1 MRSVVMCYTQMK
13 RAREG
18 VLQFV
23 EIVERGVHDGS
34 FLMTYRTGCIVVA
47 YRLRKSAALPTP
59 CFAVPRGAK
68 TILNRFYLLADYSP
82 SGRKR
87 PRVIERS
94 S

>member
-23 EIVERGVHDGS
+23 EIVERGVLDGP
-34 FLMTYRTGCIVVA
+34 FLMTYRTGRIVLA
-47 YRLRKSAALPTP
+47 YRLLKSAALPAP
-59 CFAVPRGAK
+59 CFAASRGAK

-87 PRVIERS
+87 PRVTERS